1 MVGFLDAFELGGE
14 QPFLRAAVRTWQ
26 FIRERLIDPAAGEWR
41 WRVSRSGES
50 AGLPL
55 VGRWKCPYHNGRM
68 CIEASSRL
76 RRLIADGRFG
86 DVLLPP

>member
-1 MVGFLDAFELGGE
+1 
-14 QPFLRAAVRTWQ
+14 
-26 FIRERLIDPAAGEWR
+26 LIDPAAGEWR